1 MKKILSIAVAC
12 LLLQACGSNTK
23 NEQSKLDSFKWILG
37 FWEMSTPEG
46 TVTESWI
53 KTSDSTYSGIG
64 KYVDSSG
71 QVLSSEEIQIV
82 LRDGN
87 LLYIPVVSNQNN
99 GEPVV
104 FNEVS
109 FSDTLI
115 VFENKM
121 HDFPQRITY
130 HKQLGDALL
139 AFIEG
144 EINGETQRIDYPYTK
159 KD

>member
-23 NEQSKLDSFKWILG
+23 NEQSKLESFNWILG
-37 FWEMSTPEG
+37 FWELNSPEG

-64 KYVDSSG
+64 KYIDSAG
-71 QVLSSEEIQIV
+71 NVLSSEEIQIV
-82 LRDGN
+82 LRDDK
-87 LLYIPVVSNQNN
+87 LLYIPVVSNQND

-104 FNEVS
+104 FTEVS

-115 VFENKM
+115 VFENKE

-130 HKQLGDALL
+130 HKQPGNALL

-144 EINGETQRIDYPYTK
+144 DINGENQRIDYPYTGK
-159 KD
+159 N